1 MSSCF
6 SIPKVT
12 ASARFQV
19 ILTYIGGDH
28 MNDKFGLTPEKWRA
42 IVEND
47 SSYDGVFYY
56 AVNTTGVF
64 CRPSCKSRVP
74 HIDNVRTF
82 PNAQKALSEGY
93 RPCKRCNP
101 DGPLLPD
108 EELCERTALIIGE
121 RYHEPLTLSVLA
133 EMCHVSPF
141 HLQRT
146 FKRIK
151 GVSPL
156 EYISQKRICEAG
168 KLLAASDETIA
179 QIAAKVGIANADYF
193 SALFKKKTGQTPTSF
208 RQMKRE
214 VEQ

>member
-1 MSSCF
+1 MLFHSQSHRTGPL
-6 SIPKVT
+6 SGYTDIH
-12 ASARFQV
+12 R
-19 ILTYIGGDH
+19 GDH
-28 MNDKFGLTPEKWRA
+28 MNDKSGLTPENWRA

-56 AVNTTGVF
+56 AVKTTGVF

-74 HIDNVRTF
+74 HIDNVRIF

-108 EELCERTALIIGE
+108 EELAERAALIIGE
-121 RYHEPLTLSVLA
+121 RYHEPLTLSELA
-133 EMCHVSPF
+133 EMCHASPF

-156 EYISQKRICEAG
+156 EYMSRKRICEAG

-208 RQMKRE
+208 RQLKRE
-214 VEQ
+214 AEQ